1 MHSFTAKIELLQK
14 NFFAVRL
21 KWKEKNRE
29 YKRNLKKIQLENL
42 IKSKTDIIVSCFGS
56 LPKQRIPDI
65 RAISHIQTG

>member
-1 MHSFTAKIELLQK
+1 MERKEQRIQK
-14 NFFAVRL
+14 KL
-21 KWKEKNRE
+21 E
-29 YKRNLKKIQLENL
+29 KIQLENL

>member
-1 MHSFTAKIELLQK
+1 MGRKEQRIQK
-14 NFFAVRL
+14 KL
-21 KWKEKNRE
+21 EKNPIRE
-29 YKRNLKKIQLENL
+29 LNKIQRNLKKIQLENL